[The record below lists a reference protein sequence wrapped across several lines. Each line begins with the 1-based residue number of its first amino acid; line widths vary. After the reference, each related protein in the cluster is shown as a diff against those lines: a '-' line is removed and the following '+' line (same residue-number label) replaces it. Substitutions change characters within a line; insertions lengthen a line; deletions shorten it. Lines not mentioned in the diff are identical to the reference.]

1 MKSGSKVHCLY
12 EVEIFR
18 RGRLVV
24 RITQFLVEPPSLWFL
39 RYFSGAPAEIF
50 EEGGKIKKKGQR
62 KEVELVEQKMYLV

>member
-24 RITQFLVEPPSLWFL
+24 VRITQFLVYDFYGTLVEHLPKSSRKKGV
-39 RYFSGAPAEIF
+39 RY
-50 EEGGKIKKKGQR
+50 KKGQR